1 MEDLIGDK
9 KFHQLLK
16 EHCYGILRHLIDRGI
31 NFSIICKIDCVKFEP
46 QLPKE
51 ISSTFGELTVFIL
64 AGYTFES
71 LELDE
76 NNLYFEAGF
85 GKENIGS
92 FVSVPLESIV
102 QVVLSNENVH
112 SDFCVYINLLA
123 SFIQKEEKNEDGISS
138 SMKALL
144 SNPKNQ
150 KFKK

>member
-9 KFHQLLK
+9 KFNQLLK
-16 EHCYGILRHLIDRGI
+16 THCYEILKHLITKKI
-31 NFSIICKIDCVKFEP
+31 NFSVICKIDCVKFEP

-92 FVSVPLESIV
+92 FVSVPLDCIV
-102 QVVLSNENVH
+102 QVVLSNDEIR

-123 SFIQKEEKNEDGISS
+123 SFMKKDEENDGISS

-150 KFKK
+150 KYKK